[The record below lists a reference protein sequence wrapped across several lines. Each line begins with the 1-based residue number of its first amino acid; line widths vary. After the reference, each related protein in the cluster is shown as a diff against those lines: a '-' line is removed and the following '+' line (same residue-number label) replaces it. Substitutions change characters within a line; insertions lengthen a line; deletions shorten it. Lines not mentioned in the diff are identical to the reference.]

1 MISNSREVVSVVK
14 QLFTVAENNVFVFE
28 RESTGEILIVRD
40 KFGVVYSCVVLHLD
54 NNMERWE
61 VTEWGLSGID
71 DIIAVHVFVCRFE
84 FLSWLM
90 GRFLETQDD

>member
-1 MISNSREVVSVVK
+1 MRNKDVISAVK
-14 QLFTVAENNVFVFE
+14 QLFTVVENNVFVFE

-40 KFGVVYSCVVLHLD
+40 KLGVVYSCVVLHMD
-54 NNMERWE
+54 NNVERWE
-61 VTEWGLSGID
+61 VTEWGPRGRD
-71 DIIAVHVFVCRFE
+71 DIIAVHVVVCRFE

>member
-1 MISNSREVVSVVK
+1 MRNKDVISAVK

-40 KFGVVYSCVVLHLD
+40 RLGVVYSCVVILLD
-54 NNMERWE
+54 NMERWE
-61 VTEWGLSGID
+61 VTEWGPRGLD
-71 DIIAVHVFVCRFE
+71 DIIAVHVFLCRFQ

-90 GRFLETQDD
+90 DRFLENVND

>member
-1 MISNSREVVSVVK
+1 MRNKDVISAVK

-40 KFGVVYSCVVLHLD
+40 KFGVVYSCVVLHMD
-54 NNMERWE
+54 NMEPWE
-61 VTEWGLSGID
+61 VTEWGPCGRD

>member
-1 MISNSREVVSVVK
+1 MRNKDVISAVK
-14 QLFTVAENNVFVFE
+14 QLFTVVENNVFVFE

-40 KFGVVYSCVVLHLD
+40 KFGVVYSCVVLHMD
-54 NNMERWE
+54 NNVERWE
-61 VTEWGLSGID
+61 VTEWGPRGRD

>member
-1 MISNSREVVSVVK
+1 MRNKDVIAAVK

-40 KFGVVYSCVVLHLD
+40 KFGVVYSCVVFYLD

-61 VTEWGLSGID
+61 VTEWGPRGRD

-90 GRFLETQDD
+90 GRFLEADND

>member
-1 MISNSREVVSVVK
+1 MSNKDVISAVK

-40 KFGVVYSCVVLHLD
+40 NLGVVYSCVVLHVD
-54 NNMERWE
+54 NMERLE
-61 VTEWGLSGID
+61 VTEWGPRGRD

-90 GRFLETQDD
+90 GRFLEADND

>member
-1 MISNSREVVSVVK
+1 MTNKDVISAVK
-14 QLFTVAENNVFVFE
+14 KLFTVAENNVFVFE

-40 KFGVVYSCVVLHLD
+40 KFGVVYSCVVLHMD
-54 NNMERWE
+54 NNVERRE
-61 VTEWGLSGID
+61 VTEWGPRGRD

>member
-1 MISNSREVVSVVK
+1 MRNKSVISAVK

-28 RESTGEILIVRD
+28 REYTGEILIVSD
-40 KFGVVYSCVVLHLD
+40 KFGVVYSCVVLHMD
-54 NNMERWE
+54 NNVERWE
-61 VTEWGLSGID
+61 VTEWGPRGRD

>member
-1 MISNSREVVSVVK
+1 MNNTAVATVK

-28 RESTGEILIVRD
+28 RESTGEILIAMD
-40 KFGVVYSCVVLHLD
+40 NLGVVYSCVVLHLD
-54 NNMERWE
+54 NNVERWE
-61 VTEWGLSGID
+61 VTEWGPCGRD

-90 GRFLETQDD
+90 GRFLEADND

>member
-1 MISNSREVVSVVK
+1 MRNKDVIAAVK

-40 KFGVVYSCVVLHLD
+40 KFGVVYSCVVFYLD

-61 VTEWGLSGID
+61 VTEWGPRGRD
-71 DIIAVHVFVCRFE
+71 DIIAVHVFLCRFE

-90 GRFLETQDD
+90 CRFLEVGND

>member
-1 MISNSREVVSVVK
+1 MRNKSVISAVK

-28 RESTGEILIVRD
+28 RESTGEILIVSD
-40 KFGVVYSCVVLHLD
+40 KFGVVYSCVVLHMD
-54 NNMERWE
+54 NNVERWE
-61 VTEWGLSGID
+61 VTEWGPRGRD

>member
-1 MISNSREVVSVVK
+1 MSVVK

-40 KFGVVYSCVVLHLD
+40 KLGVVYSCVVLHMD
-54 NNMERWE
+54 NMERWE
-61 VTEWGLSGID
+61 VTEWEPCGRD

-90 GRFLETQDD
+90 GRFLETDND

>member
-1 MISNSREVVSVVK
+1 MNNTAVATVK

-40 KFGVVYSCVVLHLD
+40 KIGVVYSCVVFHLD

-61 VTEWGLSGID
+61 VTEWGSSGID
-71 DIIAVHVFVCRFE
+71 DIIVVHVFLCRFE

-90 GRFLETQDD
+90 GRFLEDDND

>member
-1 MISNSREVVSVVK
+1 MRNKYVISAVK

-28 RESTGEILIVRD
+28 RESTGEILIVRYMV
-40 KFGVVYSCVVLHLD
+40 GVVYSCVVLHMD
-54 NNMERWE
+54 NNVERWE
-61 VTEWGLSGID
+61 VTEWGPRGRD

>member
-1 MISNSREVVSVVK
+1 MINKDVIAAVK
-14 QLFTVAENNVFVFE
+14 RLFTVAENNVFVFE

-40 KFGVVYSCVVLHLD
+40 KLGVVYSCVVLHMD
-54 NNMERWE
+54 NMERWE
-61 VTEWGLSGID
+61 VTEWGPCGRD

-90 GRFLETQDD
+90 GRFLEADND

>member
-1 MISNSREVVSVVK
+1 MRNKSVISAVK

-40 KFGVVYSCVVLHLD
+40 KFGVVYSCVVLHMD
-54 NNMERWE
+54 NNVERWE
-61 VTEWGLSGID
+61 VTEWGPRGRD

>member
-28 RESTGEILIVRD
+28 RESTGEILIARD
-40 KFGVVYSCVVLHLD
+40 NLGVVYSCVVLHMD
-54 NNMERWE
+54 NMERWE
-61 VTEWGLSGID
+61 VTEWGPCGRD
-71 DIIAVHVFVCRFE
+71 DIIAVHVFLCRFE

>member
-1 MISNSREVVSVVK
+1 MNNTAVATVK

-40 KFGVVYSCVVLHLD
+40 KIGVVYSCVVFHLD

-61 VTEWGLSGID
+61 VTEWGPCGRD
-71 DIIAVHVFVCRFE
+71 DIIAAHVFVCRFE

-90 GRFLETQDD
+90 GRFLEDDND